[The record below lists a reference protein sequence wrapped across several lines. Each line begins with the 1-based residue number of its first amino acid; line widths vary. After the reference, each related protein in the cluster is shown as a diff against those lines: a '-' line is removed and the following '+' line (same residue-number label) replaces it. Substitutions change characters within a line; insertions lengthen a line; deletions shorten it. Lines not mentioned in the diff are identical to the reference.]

1 MRLKSSSKKLTKK
14 ARPADT
20 NAPVPASVPVPVP
33 VRSPA
38 YLLHEFLHKLTSVH
52 RTQRT
57 NRQLGAVLAF
67 VAGAVNAGGFLA
79 VQRYTS
85 HMTGIVSAV
94 ADDFALGNLTLALGG
109 VMSLAAFI
117 CGAATSALLINWGQR
132 SGMHGKYGLALLLEA
147 VLLLVFGLLGA
158 NLDAFIQL
166 LVPAAVLL
174 LCFIMGLQN
183 AIVTKVSQAEIR
195 TTHLTGV
202 VTDLGIELGRL
213 IYWNRDQAASHIHFV
228 KANRDK
234 LFIHST
240 VLGLFFLGGLTG
252 ALAFKHLGFIAT
264 LPVALLLVVMAL
276 PSISIDIR
284 AGARQFKPIGSKQH
298 AKGK

>member
-1 MRLKSSSKKLTKK
+1 MKKPSRKSSGTNRQR
-14 ARPADT
+14 AAGVTATRP
-20 NAPVPASVPVPVP
+20 SLG
-33 VRSPA
+33 
-38 YLLHEFLHKLTSVH
+38 YLLHEFLQRLTSKH

-57 NRQLGAVLAF
+57 NRQLGGVLAF

-85 HMTGIVSAV
+85 HMTGIVSAA
-94 ADDFALGNLTLALGG
+94 ADDFALGNFTIALAGL
-109 VMSLAAFI
+109 MSLASFI
-117 CGAATSALLINWGQR
+117 SGAATCALLINWGR
-132 SGMHGKYGLALLLEA
+132 RRGMHGKYALALLLEA
-147 VLLLVFGLLGA
+147 VLLLAFGLVGA
-158 NLDAFIQL
+158 NLAAFVQL

-195 TTHLTGV
+195 TTHMTGV

-213 IYWNRDQAASHIHFV
+213 IYWNRDKSVSSAHFV

-240 VLGLFFLGGLTG
+240 VLGLFFLGGLAG
-252 ALAFKHLGFIAT
+252 AVAFKSIGFIAT
-264 LPVALLLVVMAL
+264 VPVALLLVVMAA
-276 PSISIDIR
+276 PSIGVDIR
-284 AGARQFKPIGSKQH
+284 TGVRPQIHKKSGDA
-298 AKGK
+298 